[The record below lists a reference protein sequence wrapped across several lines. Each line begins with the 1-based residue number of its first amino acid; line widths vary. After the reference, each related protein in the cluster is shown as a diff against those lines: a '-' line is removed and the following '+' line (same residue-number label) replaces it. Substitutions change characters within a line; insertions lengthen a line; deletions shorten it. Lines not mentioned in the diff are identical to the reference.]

1 MVIDV
6 AMVLGMIAIT
16 YIIDDVL
23 FIVRFTGTMSE
34 KITAEKLLNTL
45 VETLGERQKSGSFFE
60 KQKSGSFFEKQNS
73 GSFFEDV
80 TANSMTSQFNK
91 LFGREKPV
99 HHILG
104 GGKCMAMAMAILVNF
119 L

>member
-34 KITAEKLLNTL
+34 KITAEKRLNTL